1 MILLNQFH
9 QILTSVIV
17 TLTVKEAVQ
26 KEANKPE
33 MMNIFTLVQN
43 VALVKNMEDKLSF
56 LLEGFPD
63 FPAENSREFEITLY
77 F

>member
-9 QILTSVIV
+9 QILTSLIV

-56 LLEGFPD
+56 PLEGFPD
-63 FPAENSREFEITLY
+63 FPAREFPRI
-77 F
+77 